1 MLRDTRLPRPVAG
14 CQKDPAGCRACVG
27 EIVKCSFRSLRRRER
42 GIVCHG
48 GDRCTERSRSR
59 AHGYDVGYQGEKERK
74 NEKLT
79 TKQLD
84 HEGITLDEVRIK

>member
-1 MLRDTRLPRPVAG
+1 M
-14 CQKDPAGCRACVG
+14 
-27 EIVKCSFRSLRRRER
+27 
-42 GIVCHG
+42 CHG

-59 AHGYDVGYQGEKERK
+59 THGYDVGYQGEKERK

-84 HEGITLDEVRIK
+84 HEGITLDEVRNKIILVIARTRFFPTNK

>member
-1 MLRDTRLPRPVAG
+1 M
-14 CQKDPAGCRACVG
+14 
-27 EIVKCSFRSLRRRER
+27 
-42 GIVCHG
+42 CHG
-48 GDRCTERSRSR
+48 GDRCTERSRSHT
-59 AHGYDVGYQGEKERK
+59 HGYDVGYQGEKERK